1 VPVPLI
7 VGEPVP
13 VPSASPPPPP
23 PPDDCGGRL
32 RSTVL
37 LAWMIA

>member
-7 VGEPVP
+7 VGEA

-23 PPDDCGGRL
+23 DDCGGML

>member
-7 VGEPVP
+7 VGEPP
-13 VPSASPPPPP
+13 PSAAPPPPP
-23 PPDDCGGRL
+23 GDCGGML
-32 RSTVL
+32 CSTVL